1 MKLPRRE
8 ILYAISAFA
17 FMLACVAVAG
27 IYWYFSA
34 PTELKIAVAPRG
46 SVESKLMGALS
57 DVLRETKSSIRLSSG
72 FYDDLRQSAEALQ
85 NGKVQVAVVR
95 PDVELP
101 SNGLTI
107 AILREEALVIAA
119 PKSRKIPDME
129 HLSGHKLGLV
139 DTSQDDRAF
148 IERVLARYELS
159 PDVVLVPITQDA
171 IPAALAKK
179 QIDAVAFVR
188 ATVSSE
194 AGVLMRAF
202 TKAAAEEIVV
212 IPIDEAEALSLR
224 YPAFTQMSIPA
235 GAFGGR
241 PKQPAEAVATIGIS
255 YRLMADSKLDRRPVS
270 ELTANLFRMRSQI
283 SRATAT
289 VNLMKAPETDT
300 AMSAILPNHPGA
312 LDYFNREQQTFMD
325 RYGDWLWLALFAGGG
340 VTSAFAWIGQFF
352 ARKKREAVDDVLESL
367 GALLTS
373 ARAAKSHE
381 ELERLAVEV
390 DDLVRLC
397 IRFTTRGLTNTH
409 TMSALMLAIDSTRW
423 AVADQRR
430 FIDLQPPTQP
440 DTAPR
445 HFAHE
450 PGDTAS

>member
-8 ILYAISAFA
+8 ILYATSALA
-17 FMLACVAVAG
+17 FLLACVAILG
-27 IYWYFSA
+27 IYWFFA
-34 PTELKIAVAPRG
+34 KPTELKIAVAPRG
-46 SVESKLMGALS
+46 SVESKLMGAFS
-57 DVLRETKSSIRLSSG
+57 EALRESKSGIRLSSI
-72 FYDDLRQSAEALQ
+72 FYDDARQSAEALQ
-85 NGKVQVAVVR
+85 NGKVQLAIVR

-101 SNGLTI
+101 SNCLTI

-139 DTSQDDRAF
+139 DASEADKAL
-148 IERVLARYELS
+148 IERVLERYELS
-159 PDVVLVPITQDA
+159 PDVALVPITQEA
-171 IPAALAKK
+171 MPAALAKK

-188 ATVSSE
+188 PMASSE
-194 AGVLMRAF
+194 AGTLMRAF
-202 TKAAAEEIVV
+202 AKSAGEEIVV
-212 IPIDEAEALSLR
+212 IPVDEAEALSLR

-289 VNLMKAPETDT
+289 VNLMKAPETDS

-312 LDYFNREQQTFMD
+312 VDYFNREQQTFMD
-325 RYGDWLWLALFAGGG
+325 RYGDWLWLGGFAGGG
-340 VTSAFAWIGQFF
+340 VTSVFAWIGQFF

-367 GALLTS
+367 GSLLTR
-373 ARAAKSHE
+373 ARAANTHD
-381 ELERLAVEV
+381 ELEQLAIEV
-390 DDLVRLC
+390 DDLVRQC

-409 TMSALMLAIDSTRW
+409 TMSALMLAIDSTRS
-423 AVADQRR
+423 AVADRR
-430 FIDLQPPTQP
+430 RVIDLQPPTQP
-440 DTAPR
+440 VVSPG
-445 HFAHE
+445 HFADQSGE
-450 PGDTAS
+450 AAS